1 MKVLTGIILII
12 FLIVSSASSKENYL
26 IFLVSPM
33 VSPVATISNFSE
45 FVKYLEKRT
54 GKKIILKQRRSY
66 AEINELL
73 KNGQA
78 HFAYICTGG
87 YLAGR
92 QQFGLE
98 ILVTPMIKDRL
109 TYNSY
114 IIVRK
119 NSRIK
124 DIAQLKDKI
133 FAFTDPLS
141 LTGKLFVTALINE
154 KGYLTKNYFS
164 RTFYTGGHENSI
176 EAVAKGLADGA
187 AVDSIVFDEMK
198 KRKEPTVNEIKIIM
212 RSPDFGNPPFVVSPM
227 LPEEEKKLLLKILIT
242 MHKDKS
248 GRKILSTLG
257 IDRFVYPEL
266 NIYFSAHKIYQ
277 KVRE

>member
-1 MKVLTGIILII
+1 MKVLTSIILIV
-12 FLIVSSASSKENYL
+12 FLIVSSASAKENYL

-66 AEINELL
+66 DEINELL

-78 HFAYICTGG
+78 HFAYLCTGG

-98 ILVTPMIKDRL
+98 ILVTPMIRNKL

-124 DIAQLKDKI
+124 DIAQLKGKI

-141 LTGKLFVTALINE
+141 LTGKLFMTALINE

-176 EAVAKGLADGA
+176 EAVVKGLADGA
-187 AVDSIVFDEMK
+187 AVHSIVFDEMK
-198 KRKEPTVNEIKIIM
+198 KRKETTINEVKIIM
-212 RSPDFGNPPFVVSPM
+212 KSPDFGNPPFVVSPM
-227 LPEEEKKLLLKILIT
+227 LSEKEKKQLLKILIT
-242 MHKDKS
+242 MHKDKL
-248 GRKILSTLG
+248 GKKILDLIG
-257 IDRFVYPEL
+257 IDRFVYPESH
-266 NIYFSAHKIYQ
+266 IYFSAHKIYQ